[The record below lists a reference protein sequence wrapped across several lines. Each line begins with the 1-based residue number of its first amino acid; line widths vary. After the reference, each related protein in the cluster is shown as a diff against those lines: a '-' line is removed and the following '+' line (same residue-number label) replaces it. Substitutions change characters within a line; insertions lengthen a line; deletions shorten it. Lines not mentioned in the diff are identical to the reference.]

1 MTVVSTAPLSSVPG
15 WPVAFRG
22 TVAVAAGVVTPAELR
37 GPRFT
42 RLFPD
47 TYVRRTSE
55 PPDLALRSRAAG
67 LHVAGRGVLSGYS
80 AAELLE
86 ASCGPKDAPAEVTVP
101 GGGQRSHPGLLVHR
115 DALAADEVRPCGPAQ
130 VTTALRTAY
139 DLVRRLG
146 PVDLV
151 EAVVALDA
159 LARVGSFPPAAV
171 QQLVQRYLRAR
182 GRRTVRGVVE
192 LADAR
197 AGSPMET
204 RLRLVLVLRGLPRP
218 EAQYPVQD
226 VRRRRAVWLDL
237 AYPEQ
242 RIGIEYEGADHWRP
256 ERVLQDAGRYTW
268 LVDDGWRMYRFTK
281 YQVYREPDEVA
292 GKIERALA
300 VR

>member
-1 MTVVSTAPLSSVPG
+1 MSAAPSSSVPG

-22 TVAVAAGVVTPAELR
+22 TAAVVAGLVTPAELR

-47 TYVRRTSE
+47 TYVRRTPE

-115 DALAADEVRPCGPAQ
+115 DTLDPDEVRPCGPVQ
-130 VTTALRTAY
+130 ITTARRTAY
-139 DLVRRLG
+139 DLARRLG

-159 LARVGSFPPAAV
+159 LARVGRFPPAAV
-171 QQLVQRYLRAR
+171 YQMAHRYPRAR
-182 GRRTVRGVVE
+182 GRRALRRAVD

-197 AGSPMET
+197 SGSPMET

-237 AYPEQ
+237 AYPAQ

-281 YQVYREPDEVA
+281 YQVYREPGEIADAV
-292 GKIERALA
+292 ERALD

>member
-1 MTVVSTAPLSSVPG
+1 MSAASLPSVPG
-15 WPVAFRG
+15 WPVVFRG
-22 TVAVAAGVVTPAELR
+22 TVAVAAGLVTPAELR
-37 GPRFT
+37 GPRFD

-47 TYVRRTSE
+47 AHVRRSRE
-55 PPDLALRSRAAG
+55 PPDLALRLRAAG
-67 LHVAGRGVLSGYS
+67 LHVAGRGVVSGYS

-115 DALAADEVRPCGPAQ
+115 DTLAPDEVRSCGPRH
-130 VTTALRTAY
+130 VTTARRTAY

-146 PVDLV
+146 PVDPV

-159 LARVGSFPPAAV
+159 LARVGRFAPVEVLRVA
-171 QQLVQRYLRAR
+171 QRYPRAR
-182 GRRTVRGVVE
+182 GRRALRGAVE

-218 EAQYPVQD
+218 QAQYPVQD

-242 RIGIEYEGADHWRP
+242 RIGIEYEGADHVRP
-256 ERVLQDAGRYTW
+256 ERVLLDAGRYTW

-281 YQVYREPDEVA
+281 YQVYREPDDLA
-292 GKIERALA
+292 ATIERALD